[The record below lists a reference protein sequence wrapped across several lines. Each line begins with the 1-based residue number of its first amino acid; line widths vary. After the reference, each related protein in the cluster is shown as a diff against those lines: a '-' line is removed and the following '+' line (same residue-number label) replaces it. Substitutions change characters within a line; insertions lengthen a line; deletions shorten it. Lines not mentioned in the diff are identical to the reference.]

1 MHCLLTVALPGTTRS
16 NAVSSA
22 LFKAVDYYSHLEQP
36 DGPPGGGWWDG
47 FVFGGRWHGSFTLTT
62 DAAERKRTGALDLP
76 LEGLCQEVLG
86 CAGHPLNQ
94 TDCARLEDIDPDS
107 LSAPAYRIGLDGRL
121 REDFESGTE
130 ANIRFL
136 EWIQTLS
143 PDTWLINVDVH
154 C

>member
-1 MHCLLTVALPGTTRS
+1 MHSLLTVALPGTIRS
-16 NAVSSA
+16 NDVSSA
-22 LFKAVDYYSHLEQP
+22 LFNAVDYYADFEQP
-36 DGPPGGGWWDG
+36 DGPPGGGEWDG
-47 FVFGGRWHGSFTLTT
+47 FVFGGRWHGSFILTT
-62 DAAERKRTGALDLP
+62 DAAERKRAGALDLP
-76 LEGLCQEVLG
+76 LEGLCHEVLG

-136 EWIQTLS
+136 QWIQALPS
-143 PDTWLINVDVH
+143 DTWLASIDVH
-154 C
+154 R